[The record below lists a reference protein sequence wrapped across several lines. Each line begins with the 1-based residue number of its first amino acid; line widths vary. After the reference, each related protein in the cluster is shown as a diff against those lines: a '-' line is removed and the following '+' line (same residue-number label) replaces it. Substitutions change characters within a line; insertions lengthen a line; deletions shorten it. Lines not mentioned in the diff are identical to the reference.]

1 MSEYKSKR
9 NWINNAPLTIVDL
22 GSLHPP
28 ASGSLLVT
36 TATASPRSAALQSE
50 NPFCVICLKV
60 NVSSPFDLSVHSFV
74 SYERIGKWDE
84 ERYRKGGRKPYFIEL
99 GGTPRWINL
108 YAVADADVYYN
119 YEA

>member
-36 TATASPRSAALQSE
+36 TATACKKLHHRQLQS
-50 NPFCVICLKV
+50 CVLYEVAFWGKMGYIIVKHIIYGNCPML
-60 NVSSPFDLSVHSFV
+60 LS
-74 SYERIGKWDE
+74 
-84 ERYRKGGRKPYFIEL
+84 L
-99 GGTPRWINL
+99 Q
-108 YAVADADVYYN
+108 
-119 YEA
+119 

>member
-36 TATASPRSAALQSE
+36 TATASAHPAALQTVNS
-50 NPFCVICLKV
+50 FCVICLKV
-60 NVSSPFDLSVHSFV
+60 NNTLAKLHS
-74 SYERIGKWDE
+74 II
-84 ERYRKGGRKPYFIEL
+84 FINKATEQIAVDF
-99 GGTPRWINL
+99 TPI
-108 YAVADADVYYN
+108 
-119 YEA
+119 

>member
-28 ASGSLLVT
+28 ASGSLLVK

-74 SYERIGKWDE
+74 SYVRNYTIANFNHVCFTKLPFGEKWD
-84 ERYRKGGRKPYFIEL
+84 IL
-99 GGTPRWINL
+99 
-108 YAVADADVYYN
+108 
-119 YEA
+119 

>member
-50 NPFCVICLKV
+50 NLRHLSESKCVVTLRLIC
-60 NVSSPFDLSVHSFV
+60 
-74 SYERIGKWDE
+74 
-84 ERYRKGGRKPYFIEL
+84 
-99 GGTPRWINL
+99 T
-108 YAVADADVYYN
+108 
-119 YEA
+119 